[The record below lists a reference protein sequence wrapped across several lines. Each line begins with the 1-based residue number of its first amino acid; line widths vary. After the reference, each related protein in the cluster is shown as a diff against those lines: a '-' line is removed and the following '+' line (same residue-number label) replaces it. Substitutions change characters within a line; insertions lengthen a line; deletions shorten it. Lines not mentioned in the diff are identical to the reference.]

1 MKKKVLFLITNLAHG
16 GAERVLVNLANNLD
30 KSKYDVTV
38 MTIFDTGVNK
48 QYLSSEVCYRSIFP
62 KIFHGIKYI
71 TALLPGYFLHRL
83 FIREQYD
90 YEVSYLEGPPAKIVS
105 GCTNP
110 NTKKAAWIHI
120 ELLNDGAFTEGFR
133 NKEDA
138 IISYNKFDRI
148 VCVSQTVRDC
158 FSKVSGITDK
168 VNYSDL
174 TNKDELIN
182 KGYNIIKRSSLYTLY
197 EDINNDKNIEK
208 DMEVFKEDVKN
219 KVLVIQKEVNTNYS
233 DKSGCVNLDKIIGN
247 GYFGYLKVIN
257 VNGKY
262 QAYITLGKDNLVVE
276 NYTIDNIK
284 NNKYT
289 VTQKD
294 SKKNYSC

>member
-1 MKKKVLFLITNLAHG
+1 MKTK
-16 GAERVLVNLANNLD
+16 
-30 KSKYDVTV
+30 
-38 MTIFDTGVNK
+38 
-48 QYLSSEVCYRSIFP
+48 P
-62 KIFHGIKYI
+62 KF
-71 TALLPGYFLHRL
+71 
-83 FIREQYD
+83 
-90 YEVSYLEGPPAKIVS
+90 
-105 GCTNP
+105 
-110 NTKKAAWIHI
+110 
-120 ELLNDGAFTEGFR
+120 
-133 NKEDA
+133 
-138 IISYNKFDRI
+138 
-148 VCVSQTVRDC
+148 
-158 FSKVSGITDK
+158 SGITDK

-174 TNKDELIN
+174 TNKDELID

-208 DMEVFKEDVKN
+208 DIEVFKEDVKN
-219 KVLVIQKEVNTNYS
+219 KIIVIEKEVNANYS
-233 DKSGCVNLDKIIGN
+233 NKSGCVNLDKIIGN

-262 QAYITLGKDNLVVE
+262 QAYITLGKNNLVVE

>member
-1 MKKKVLFLITNLAHG
+1 M
-16 GAERVLVNLANNLD
+16 
-30 KSKYDVTV
+30 
-38 MTIFDTGVNK
+38 
-48 QYLSSEVCYRSIFP
+48 
-62 KIFHGIKYI
+62 
-71 TALLPGYFLHRL
+71 
-83 FIREQYD
+83 
-90 YEVSYLEGPPAKIVS
+90 
-105 GCTNP
+105 
-110 NTKKAAWIHI
+110 
-120 ELLNDGAFTEGFR
+120 EL
-133 NKEDA
+133 
-138 IISYNKFDRI
+138 
-148 VCVSQTVRDC
+148 
-158 FSKVSGITDK
+158 
-168 VNYSDL
+168 
-174 TNKDELIN
+174 
-182 KGYNIIKRSSLYTLY
+182 
-197 EDINNDKNIEK
+197 
-208 DMEVFKEDVKN
+208 FKEDVKN